1 MSPTRSRLP
10 LVDYQTIDALRERH
24 PAWRLLRAGKALKDM
39 GYGTLILSFL
49 GAFFVEGNRRG
60 RPANEVA
67 AVLEDHRGHLAD
79 PAARRGRRP

>member
-24 PAWRLLRAGKALKDM
+24 PAWRLLRAGNA
-39 GYGTLILSFL
+39 TLILSFL

>member
-1 MSPTRSRLP
+1 M
-10 LVDYQTIDALRERH
+10 DYQTIDALRERH
-24 PAWRLLRAGKALKDM
+24 PAWRLLRAGNA
-39 GYGTLILSFL
+39 TLILSFL